1 MKLFSKIFSN
11 LSNYSSYENSQ
22 TEENAVST
30 TDNEQSKTIVKTK
43 NMMLVDA
50 YWNGSL
56 DSVLVS
62 ELDNLLQD
70 CSARSEE
77 LVKIAEL
84 CLPATTNEQLYY
96 ASKAYVWAGASCRK
110 DAIYYLEK
118 YIASGATYDGTPSDI
133 REINGVVYDL
143 KTMSISNTYS
153 DLAKCYEGEYE
164 FDKAI
169 ENYEKAMTL
178 SPHMQSYVISLA
190 NVYVKKNQLE
200 KAKNVLESA
209 TSSEAYKDAGFR
221 TAIDK
226 NLLDI
231 NEKITRGYVYK
242 PRKKK

>member
-118 YIASGATYDGTPSDI
+118 YIAY
-133 REINGVVYDL
+133 L
-143 KTMSISNTYS
+143 
-153 DLAKCYEGEYE
+153 
-164 FDKAI
+164 
-169 ENYEKAMTL
+169 
-178 SPHMQSYVISLA
+178 
-190 NVYVKKNQLE
+190 
-200 KAKNVLESA
+200 
-209 TSSEAYKDAGFR
+209 
-221 TAIDK
+221 
-226 NLLDI
+226 
-231 NEKITRGYVYK
+231 
-242 PRKKK
+242 